1 MFQQKEEK
9 LASEADNGMHGNG
22 AIVKSIFKVG
32 HSSTIFSLINI
43 GLTALLLILYVV
55 RR

>member
-1 MFQQKEEK
+1 MFQHEEK

-22 AIVKSIFKVG
+22 AIVKSIFTVG
-32 HSSTIFSLINI
+32 HSSTILSLINI
-43 GLTALLLILYVV
+43 GLSLLILVVYVV